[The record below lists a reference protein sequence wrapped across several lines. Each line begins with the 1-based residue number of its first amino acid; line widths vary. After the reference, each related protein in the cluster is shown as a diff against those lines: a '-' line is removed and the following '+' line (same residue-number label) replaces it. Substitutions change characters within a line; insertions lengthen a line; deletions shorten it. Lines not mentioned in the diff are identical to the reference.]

1 MNHYENKVRGV
12 SNYQREYENIES
24 KYRDSTR
31 KDILLKEKI
40 NKLMIYKNLLILCKK
55 VEILDLIVLIEI

>member
-40 NKLMIYKNLLILCKK
+40 NKLMIY
-55 VEILDLIVLIEI
+55 